1 MRPARQRRGGF
12 HPRSKSSLTVF
23 SGRVRATECENEVD
37 GLRHRLVVNLL
48 MPVREAS
55 PLGLE
60 GFDESS
66 KKSCQTEVT
75 RGSKVNF
82 GIRRFRTSEIRNM
95 FYPAQEGAS
104 TAQ

>member
-1 MRPARQRRGGF
+1 MLLRSEDLLEFGMAELTGSFHNAVVLLRACVLQDSGAVLF

-37 GLRHRLVVNLL
+37 GLRHRLAVNLL

-60 GFDESS
+60 GFDEWHLS
-66 KKSCQTEVT
+66 
-75 RGSKVNF
+75 
-82 GIRRFRTSEIRNM
+82 
-95 FYPAQEGAS
+95 
-104 TAQ
+104 